1 MIQPLTDQNDCDT
14 ALERLGLA
22 LDRLSAATQKV
33 RMAQLKTAA
42 DTVKI
47 EVQNE
52 RLREVVGEAL
62 EQIDTLI
69 AKVESEK
76 A

>member
-1 MIQPLTDQNDCDT
+1 
-14 ALERLGLA
+14 
-22 LDRLSAATQKV
+22 
-33 RMAQLKTAA
+33 
-42 DTVKI
+42 
-47 EVQNE
+47 VQNE